1 MDKLFL
7 VELNNRKNM
16 GKKLYVGN
24 LPFSVDDSKLKEVFS
39 EYGNVEEATVII
51 DKFSRRSKGFGFV
64 TFENDADADKA
75 LAEMNGKDVEGRQIK
90 VSEAKPMEDRPEG
103 GRSFGGGGFGGGNR
117 DRGSSGGNR
126 SFGNRDRQRRF

>member
-1 MDKLFL
+1 
-7 VELNNRKNM
+7 M

-24 LPFSVDDSKLKEVFS
+24 LPFSVDNDKLKEVFS

-64 TFENDADADKA
+64 TFENDEDADKA

-103 GRSFGGGGFGGGNR
+103 GRSFGGGGFGGNR
-117 DRGSSGGNR
+117 DRNGGGNR